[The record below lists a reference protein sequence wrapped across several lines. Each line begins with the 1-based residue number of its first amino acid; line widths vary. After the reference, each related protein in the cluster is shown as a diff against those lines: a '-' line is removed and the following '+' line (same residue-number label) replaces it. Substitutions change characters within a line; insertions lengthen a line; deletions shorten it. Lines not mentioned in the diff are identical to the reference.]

1 MANEPYVVFSQRAF
15 NSIVTETIHKNPV
28 ETGGIFIGYVLD
40 NGVRIVV
47 ENIPPGQN
55 SQHKWGYFE
64 YDEVFVNYLSNVV
77 ARQYVGNLQVLGLW
91 HRHPG
96 SLDTFSSTDDG
107 TNLLF
112 AQGQTYG
119 SISALVNCD
128 SKMRIT
134 MYHVSQQGKYTHID
148 WFVDDGDLIPKEYLQ
163 LWYTSED
170 SLPDLNKISN
180 EQITSNEK
188 EYKNSEQTTENC
200 KEKIAKSECGEK
212 YTMKQALSDIK
223 EILNKLTR

>member
-1 MANEPYVVFSQRAF
+1 
-15 NSIVTETIHKNPV
+15 
-28 ETGGIFIGYVLD
+28 
-40 NGVRIVV
+40 
-47 ENIPPGQN
+47 
-55 SQHKWGYFE
+55 
-64 YDEVFVNYLSNVV
+64 
-77 ARQYVGNLQVLGLW
+77 
-91 HRHPG
+91 
-96 SLDTFSSTDDG
+96 
-107 TNLLF
+107 
-112 AQGQTYG
+112 
-119 SISALVNCD
+119 
-128 SKMRIT
+128 

>member
-1 MANEPYVVFSQRAF
+1 MENHPYVVFSQRAF
-15 NSIVTETIHKNPV
+15 NSIVTETIHKHPV
-28 ETGGIFIGYVLD
+28 ETGGILIGYVLD
-40 NGVRIVV
+40 NGVRIVG

-77 ARQYVGNLQVLGLW
+77 ARQYKGNLQVLGLW

-96 SLDTFSSTDDG
+96 SLDTFSTTDDE

-112 AQGQTYG
+112 AQGQSYG

-134 MYHVSQQGKYTHID
+134 MYHVDQLGHYTHID
-148 WFVDDGDLIPKEYLQ
+148 WFVDDGDLIPEEYLQ
-163 LWYTSED
+163 LWYTTEE
-170 SLPDLNKISN
+170 SLPDFKKMSN
-180 EQITSNEK
+180 SQVCSQESSKVENLTEK
-188 EYKNSEQTTENC
+188 EEDERESNVECKN
-200 KEKIAKSECGEK
+200 K
-212 YTMKQALSDIK
+212 YSIRQALFDIK
-223 EILNKLTR
+223 EILNKLS

>member
-1 MANEPYVVFSQRAF
+1 MVNCCGIGVNWRFRYTIFSRGRYDLSYGKKPYVVFSQRAF
-15 NSIVTETIHKNPV
+15 NSIVTETIHKHPV
-28 ETGGIFIGYVLD
+28 ETGGILIGYVLD

-77 ARQYVGNLQVLGLW
+77 ARQYKGNLQVLGLW

-96 SLDTFSSTDDG
+96 SLDTFSTTDDE

-112 AQGQTYG
+112 AQGQSYG

-134 MYHVSQQGKYTHID
+134 MYHVDQLGQYTHID
-148 WFVDDGDLIPKEYLQ
+148 WFVDDGDLIPEEYLQ
-163 LWYTSED
+163 LWYTTEE
-170 SLPDLNKISN
+170 SLPDFKKCRIV
-180 EQITSNEK
+180 K
-188 EYKNSEQTTENC
+188 FVH
-200 KEKIAKSECGEK
+200 KSLQRK
-212 YTMKQALSDIK
+212 KT
-223 EILNKLTR
+223 